1 MSIPSG
7 VMPVFSVQNFGAL
20 GNDTADDTAAI
31 QATIDAAR
39 HPSVAPQGGVVFFPP
54 GIYDITQLDL
64 TNAQGLVLRGSGVA
78 STWLRPTA
86 NVNAVLD
93 LTGSL
98 QIKVADL
105 QIGPHKGDV
114 TTPLCGILLGQ
125 VPSGCSNAIQ
135 FENLYVSGRYGLGT
149 FYNYGVPSSC
159 ANHVCFYNTNPA
171 GGATL
176 YFSLA
181 NPSKV
186 PSQFTTIATGA
197 QSTSDWTFTGC
208 EFHDFTGLNI
218 TSAVAVRL
226 DGATQ
231 MRFIGGNI
239 SCLKNAQ
246 TYVRLENGAAHV
258 VFEGTTFYT
267 DEGPAPNFILYAAA
281 DTSNVGLNGCQLA
294 SSAISSVF
302 GGAAGVTWDQL
313 DFRCKLGNIGNV
325 AGNGLAMNIKDSLLH
340 CDGGQINAPGGT
352 ISHTLLIN
360 PGPVTAASNG
370 ATVI

>member
-1 MSIPSG
+1 MGMPTG
-7 VMPVFSVQNFGAL
+7 VLPVFSVQNFGAQ

-31 QATIDAAR
+31 QAAIDAAR
-39 HPSVAPQGGVVFFPP
+39 HPIVAPQGGIVFFPP

-64 TNAQGLVLRGSGVA
+64 TNAQGVILQGSGVA

-98 QIKVADL
+98 QVKLADFQL
-105 QIGPHKGDV
+105 GPHKGDV
-114 TTPLCGILLGQ
+114 TTPLCGILAAQ
-125 VPSGCSNAIQ
+125 VASGCSNAL
-135 FENLYVSGRYGLGT
+135 ELDNLYVSGRYGLAT

-186 PSQFTTIATGA
+186 PSNFTTVATGA
-197 QSTSDWTFTGC
+197 CSTSDWTFTGC
-208 EFHDFTGLNI
+208 EVHDFTGLNI
-218 TSAVAVRL
+218 TSAVGVRL

-231 MRFIGGNI
+231 MRWFGGNV

-246 TYVRLENGAAHV
+246 AYVRTENGAGHV
-258 VFEGTTFYT
+258 LFAGTTFYT
-267 DEGPAPNFILYAAA
+267 DEGPAPNFIVFAAA
-281 DTSNVGLNGCQLA
+281 DISNIKLDGCQIA

-302 GGAAGVTWDQL
+302 GGAAGITYDQV
-313 DFRCKLGNIGNV
+313 DFRCKVGSIGNV
-325 AGNGLAMNIKDSLLH
+325 VGNGLAMNLRDSFLN
-340 CDGGQINAPGGT
+340 CDGGQLNMPGGS

-360 PGPVTAASNG
+360 PGPITAGSNG